1 MSTIFRRIGAIFV
14 DSSPPTLAN
23 RGKTMP
29 ATRKVAKERL
39 SVILQS
45 QRGSELLKNIDVDAM
60 KLDVLEVVRVSPS
73 VFATQADVPNVFVP
87 VS

>member
-1 MSTIFRRIGAIFV
+1 
-14 DSSPPTLAN
+14 
-23 RGKTMP
+23 MP

-60 KLDVLEVVRVSPS
+60 KLDVLEVVRKHVKL
-73 VFATQADVPNVFVP
+73 AKDRP
-87 VS
+87 VSFSVSSQDGMVEVNVEMEMDVETAATRSRKR